1 MMKQKLITRS
11 LAAFALA
18 LPLALTAAPAMAHLD
33 PAAHGSVAAGFTHP
47 LFGADHVLAMVA
59 VGLWAA
65 MLGGRAIWAV
75 PAAFVGA
82 MAVGFVLSLLGM
94 PLPMVEPLILASVI
108 VMGVLVALAV
118 KLPMAA
124 GMAVVAALAVF
135 HGHAHGTEMGGAG
148 AMAYLAGFAS
158 ATALLHAAGIVLG
171 LGLAR
176 ASQVLALRGL
186 GGAVAA
192 LGAWLAVAG

>member
-1 MMKQKLITRS
+1 MIARGF
-11 LAAFALA
+11 AALA
-18 LPLALTAAPAMAHLD
+18 LSVMAAPAMAHLD
-33 PAAHGSVAAGFTHP
+33 PAAHGSVAAGFSHP
-47 LFGADHVLAMVA
+47 VFGADHVLAMVA

-75 PAAFVGA
+75 PTAFVGA
-82 MAVGFVLSLLGM
+82 MAFGFVLSLLGL

-108 VMGVLVALAV
+108 LLGVLVALAV
-118 KLPMAA
+118 RPPMAA
-124 GMAVVAALAVF
+124 GMAVVAVLAVF

-158 ATALLHAAGIVLG
+158 ATVLLHAAGLALG

-176 ASQVLALRGL
+176 LSQSMALRGM
-186 GGAVAA
+186 GGFVAA
-192 LGAWLAVAG
+192 IGAWLAVAG

>member
-1 MMKQKLITRS
+1 MFRKLT
-11 LAAFALA
+11 
-18 LPLALTAAPAMAHLD
+18 LPLTAAMLAAIAGPAMAHLD
-33 PAAHGSVAAGFTHP
+33 PVAHGSVAAGFTHP

-59 VGLWAA
+59 VGLWAV
-65 MLGGRAIWAV
+65 MLGARAVWAV

-94 PLPMVEPLILASVI
+94 PLPLVEPLILASVI
-108 VMGVLVALAV
+108 VMGVLVAMAV
-118 KLPMAA
+118 RLPMAA
-124 GMAVVAALAVF
+124 GMAVVAALALF

-148 AMAYLAGFAS
+148 ALAYLAGFAS
-158 ATALLHAAGIVLG
+158 ATALLHAAGIALG
-171 LGLAR
+171 LVLAEL
-176 ASQVLALRGL
+176 SHKLALRGA

>member
-1 MMKQKLITRS
+1 MMKQILIARS
-11 LAAFALA
+11 MAVVAATLM
-18 LPLALTAAPAMAHLD
+18 AAPAMAHLD

-82 MAVGFVLSLLGM
+82 MAVGFALSLLGM

-135 HGHAHGTEMGGAG
+135 HGHAHGSEMGGAG
-148 AMAYLAGFAS
+148 ALAYLAGFAS

-171 LGLAR
+171 LGLSR
-176 ASQVLALRGL
+176 VSQILALRGL

>member
-1 MMKQKLITRS
+1 MTHRMIARGF
-11 LAAFALA
+11 AALA
-18 LPLALTAAPAMAHLD
+18 LSVMAAPAMAHLD
-33 PAAHGSVAAGFTHP
+33 PAAHGSVAAGFSHP
-47 LFGADHVLAMVA
+47 VFGADHVLAMVA

-75 PAAFVGA
+75 PTAFVGA
-82 MAVGFVLSLLGM
+82 MAFGFVLSLLGL

-108 VMGVLVALAV
+108 LLGVLVALAV
-118 KLPMAA
+118 RPPMAA
-124 GMAVVAALAVF
+124 GMAVVAVLAVF

-158 ATALLHAAGIVLG
+158 ATVLLHAAGLAPG

-176 ASQVLALRGL
+176 LSQSMALRGM
-186 GGAVAA
+186 GGFVAA
-192 LGAWLAVAG
+192 IGAWLAVAG

>member
-1 MMKQKLITRS
+1 MTHRMIARGF
-11 LAAFALA
+11 AALA
-18 LPLALTAAPAMAHLD
+18 LSVMAAPAMAHLD
-33 PAAHGSVAAGFTHP
+33 PAAHGSVAAGFSHP
-47 LFGADHVLAMVA
+47 VFGADHVLAMVA

-75 PAAFVGA
+75 PTAFVGA
-82 MAVGFVLSLLGM
+82 MAFGFVLSLLGL

-108 VMGVLVALAV
+108 LLGVLVALAV
-118 KLPMAA
+118 RPPMAA
-124 GMAVVAALAVF
+124 GMAIVAVLAVF

-158 ATALLHAAGIVLG
+158 ATVLLHAAGLALG

-176 ASQVLALRGL
+176 LSQSMALRGM
-186 GGAVAA
+186 GGFVAA
-192 LGAWLAVAG
+192 IGAWLAVAG

>member
-1 MMKQKLITRS
+1 MFRKLT
-11 LAAFALA
+11 
-18 LPLALTAAPAMAHLD
+18 LPLTAAMLAAIAGPAMAHLD
-33 PAAHGSVAAGFTHP
+33 PVAHGSVAAGFTHP

-59 VGLWAA
+59 VGLWAV
-65 MLGGRAIWAV
+65 MLGARAVWAV

-94 PLPMVEPLILASVI
+94 PLPLVEPLILASVI
-108 VMGVLVALAV
+108 VMGVLVAMAV
-118 KLPMAA
+118 RLPMAA
-124 GMAVVAALAVF
+124 GMAVVAALALF

-148 AMAYLAGFAS
+148 ALAYLAGFAS
-158 ATALLHAAGIVLG
+158 ATALLHAAGIALG
-171 LGLAR
+171 LVLAGL
-176 ASQVLALRGL
+176 SHKLALRGA